1 MALPDFE
8 GWAIFV
14 AVIEAGSFAGA
25 ADALG
30 LSRATVSKAVARLEA
45 RLGTTLIHRTSRRIA
60 PSEAGRAALARARR
74 MLDEG
79 EAADAEAAAGSASPR
94 GPIRLAAP
102 MSFGVAHVGPLL
114 PAFAARYPEVT
125 VDLHLSDARVDLV
138 GGGFDLAIR
147 IAELADSS
155 LRARRLCAVKRP
167 LVAAPAYLDRH
178 GRPGHPRELE
188 RHLGLL
194 YTNLPQPDLW
204 RFRHPRLG
212 EAAVRVP
219 GRARANNGEVLLP
232 LLLAGEGLAYFPD
245 FLVWRELA
253 AGRLEEVL
261 PEWRLP
267 DIAAHILMPPGAA
280 RPARVELLIDHLVR
294 ALARP
299 PWRAAGA
306 GP

>member
-8 GWAIFV
+8 GWAIF
-14 AVIEAGSFAGA
+14 ARVIERGSFAGA

-30 LSRATVSKAVARLEA
+30 VSRATVSKAVARLEA
-45 RLGTTLIHRTSRRIA
+45 RLGVTLIHRTSRRIA

-74 MLDEG
+74 MLEEG
-79 EAADAEAAAGSASPR
+79 EAADAEVAAGSASPR
-94 GPIRLAAP
+94 GLIRLSAP

-114 PAFAARYPEVT
+114 PAFAARYPDVT
-125 VDLHLSDARVDLV
+125 VDLHLSDALVDLV

-147 IAELADSS
+147 IAALPDSS
-155 LRARRLCAVKRP
+155 LRARRLCPVTRP
-167 LVAAPAYLDRH
+167 LVATPAYLDRH
-178 GRPGHPRELE
+178 GRPSHPRDLE

-212 EAAVRVP
+212 EATVRIP
-219 GRARANNGEVLLP
+219 SRARANNGEVLLP
-232 LLLAGEGLAYFPD
+232 LLMAGEGMAYFPD

-253 AGRLEEVL
+253 EGRLEEVL

-267 DIAAHILMPPGAA
+267 DIAANILAPPGGP
-280 RPARVELLIDHLVR
+280 RPARVGLLIDHLVQ
-294 ALARP
+294 ALSRP
-299 PWRAAGA
+299 PWLAGR
-306 GP
+306 